1 MLVEEIIMAEKN
13 TSKNINFLLVGVG
26 GQGTLLASDILAELG
41 ARMGYDVKKAEAH
54 GMSQRGG
61 SVTSHV
67 RWGEQV
73 FSPIIGKG
81 EVDILVAFEKL
92 EALRY
97 LDQLRPGGIVL
108 VNDQAIEPI
117 TVKAGDVEYP
127 DDALVRST
135 LTGAAGAVH
144 WVDGQEIA
152 ESLSNPKTANVAILG
167 ALSALLDTPLDE
179 WLEVVSAHVPPKA
192 VEVNRQAFILGRE
205 AAKATPR

>member
-1 MLVEEIIMAEKN
+1 
-13 TSKNINFLLVGVG
+13 
-26 GQGTLLASDILAELG
+26 
-41 ARMGYDVKKAEAH
+41 
-54 GMSQRGG
+54 
-61 SVTSHV
+61 
-67 RWGEQV
+67 
-73 FSPIIGKG
+73 
-81 EVDILVAFEKL
+81 
-92 EALRY
+92 
-97 LDQLRPGGIVL
+97 LRPGGGVL

-117 TVKAGDVEYP
+117 TVKAGNVKYP

>member
-1 MLVEEIIMAEKN
+1 MTK
-13 TSKNINFLLVGVG
+13 KDINFLLVGVG

-41 ARMGYDVKKAEAH
+41 VRLGYDVKKAEVH

-61 SVTSHV
+61 SVTSYV
-67 RWGEQV
+67 RWGGQV

-117 TVKAGDVEYP
+117 TVKAGDVKYP

-135 LTGAAGAVH
+135 LAGAAGAVH

-152 ESLSNPKTANVAILG
+152 ESVGNPKTANVAILG
-167 ALSALLDTPLDE
+167 ALSALLDTPEGE
-179 WLEVVSAHVPPKA
+179 WLEAVKAHVPEKHIAINKKA
-192 VEVNRQAFILGRE
+192 FLAG
-205 AAKATPR
+205 

>member
-1 MLVEEIIMAEKN
+1 L
-13 TSKNINFLLVGVG
+13 GVR
-26 GQGTLLASDILAELG
+26 L
-41 ARMGYDVKKAEAH
+41 GYDVKKAEAH